1 MTFSFAPFVCQQTYR
16 VGPLA
21 AIHKTLVSLVCA
33 TKIPEDL
40 QLLPCWLLKLAN
52 ALSFYAFQS
61 IHLTL
66 QWDMGKS
73 PSLARWKTGRTS
85 LSINCMRQFKE
96 NSLQCP
102 HSPPTRLAR
111 AKDSPIPLSRDSRG
125 SIMGKCA
132 PMSETTEENIE
143 QLNRKTEFLPRPIPD
158 VLPWAE

>member
-1 MTFSFAPFVCQQTYR
+1 MRIFHTLYMSVSSFWCVQ
-16 VGPLA
+16 L
-21 AIHKTLVSLVCA
+21 KKES
-33 TKIPEDL
+33 PEDL
-40 QLLPCWLLKLAN
+40 QLPCWLLKLAN
-52 ALSFYAFQS
+52 ALSFYGFQS

-102 HSPPTRLAR
+102 HSPLTRLAR
-111 AKDSPIPLSRDSRG
+111 AKDSPTPLSKDSRG

-132 PMSETTEENIE
+132 PMSTNEE
-143 QLNRKTEFLPRPIPD
+143 LNRKTEFLPRPMPD